1 MSDNS
6 LCSDKNYIA
15 KKKILSMTKF
25 QLKMWFYTNAENI
38 QGKFSSLSLQIL
50 ILTINI
56 QPLSR

>member
-1 MSDNS
+1 
-6 LCSDKNYIA
+6 
-15 KKKILSMTKF
+15 MTKF
-25 QLKMWFYTNAENI
+25 HLKMRFYTNAENI